1 MLNSIKIADLEMG
14 ANGERDMLGKIR
26 SRWGGDIEPSADKY
40 AVFDFEG
47 ESVSV
52 ELKSR
57 RIRHNQYADLMI
69 GENKINKASKSAKDV
84 YFVFNCTDGIFYW
97 KYSKDDVANGVVD
110 FRDGGTL
117 RRGADETCR
126 CAYIK
131 SAALLPM

>member
-1 MLNSIKIADLEMG
+1 MG
-14 ANGERDMLGKIR
+14 ANGEAELLNKIR
-26 SRWGGDIEPSADKY
+26 AKWGGDIEPSADKW

-47 ESVSV
+47 EGVSV

-57 RIRHNQYADLMI
+57 RIRHNQYADIMI
-69 GENKINKASKSAKDV
+69 GENKIIKASKSPKSV

-97 KYSKDDVANGVVD
+97 EFNTDDMANGVVD

-126 CAYIK
+126 CAFIK
-131 SAALLPM
+131 SSALLPL